1 MPAAN
6 WPPRHHER
14 VSNQVQAP
22 GGPGDDSDDNL
33 LVPPRGPGVRRAVIV
48 SIVRALTISAAAVLL
63 SVVMDLSFVP
73 RPLQL
78 PFGIAFIVLWVV
90 VYVFYFRRQLK
101 KIQHAPYPMIRAWE
115 TLLVGAVL
123 FVTIF
128 ANAYHQIALVNPAAF
143 TEYLDLFTAYYF
155 AVTVLGTVGFG
166 DITPVTTFARAISM
180 VQMIVDLGIIAFS
193 VRLLTREVKQT
204 RGTRAAS
211 LDAA

>member
-1 MPAAN
+1 MPAVN
-6 WPPRHHER
+6 WPPRHHEW

-22 GGPGDDSDDNL
+22 DPGDSDDNL
-33 LVPPRGPGVRRAVIV
+33 LIPAHGPGVRRAVIA
-48 SIVRALTISAAAVLL
+48 SIVRAVAISAAAVLL
-63 SVVMDLSFVP
+63 SVIMDLNFVP
-73 RPLQL
+73 QPLRL
-78 PFGIAFIVLWVV
+78 LFGVAFIVLWVV
-90 VYVFYFRRQLK
+90 VYVFYFRFQLK

-128 ANAYHQIALVNPAAF
+128 ANAYHQIALLDPAAF
-143 TEYLDLFTAYYF
+143 TENLDLFTAYYF
-155 AVTVLGTVGFG
+155 SVTVLGTVGFG

-204 RGTRAAS
+204 RGARAAS
-211 LDAA
+211 SDAA